1 MQHNVLKATKF
12 INLTAVKTF
21 IQQKL
26 KMFNQTPMY
35 HTQRNKNLTHLLF
48 LISFSEKKIP
58 NTKKR
63 SFLVAIHNIVIKA
76 SLKNVY
82 NFIKKIIKLFMRTI
96 S

>member
-12 INLTAVKTF
+12 INLTTVKTF

-48 LISFSEKKIP
+48 LISFSEKKFE

-63 SFLVAIHNIVIKA
+63 SFFVIHNIVIKA
-76 SLKNVY
+76 SLKKVY